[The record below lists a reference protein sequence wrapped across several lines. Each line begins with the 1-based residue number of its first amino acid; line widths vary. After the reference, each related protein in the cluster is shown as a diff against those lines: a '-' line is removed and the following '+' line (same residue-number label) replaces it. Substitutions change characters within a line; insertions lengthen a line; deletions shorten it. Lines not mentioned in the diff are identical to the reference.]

1 MTIRELIKAN
11 DIDTYRRLQK
21 MCKRKKKAKRIEL
34 GDKPENLMRHD
45 SHKRCGRRI
54 RQVNWG

>member
-21 MCKRKKKAKRIEL
+21 MCKRRKKKIEL
-34 GDKPENLMRHD
+34 GDRPERLMGHD
-45 SHKRCGRRI
+45 SYRREGRRI
-54 RQVNWG
+54 RQKGWE